1 MVITILSGASG
12 MQGMKSISNVVIL
25 AALALSNQVFAETPP
40 ETGKIKGDA
49 SKGQQ
54 IATQV
59 CAACH
64 NADGNSVIPA
74 NPSLAGQHAEYIIK
88 QLNDFK
94 SQDGKPPARESAV
107 MSAMVAP
114 LTPEDMINLGAYY
127 AEQKP
132 KPGAAKDKALAGHGE
147 KVYRGGN
154 LETSVPACAGCHSP
168 NGSGLPPNYPRLAGQ
183 HRDYTLAQLRAF
195 RAEQRSNDG
204 NLVMHT
210 ITSRMSEREMQAVS
224 EFMSGLR

>member
-1 MVITILSGASG
+1 
-12 MQGMKSISNVVIL
+12 MQGTKLMLNIMLL
-25 AALALSNQVFAETPP
+25 AALALSNQVYAETPP
-40 ETGKIKGDA
+40 ETEKIKGDA

-64 NADGNSVIPA
+64 NADGNSLVPA
-74 NPSLAGQHAEYIIK
+74 NPSLAGQHAEYITK

-107 MSAMVAP
+107 MTAMVAP
-114 LTPEDMINLGAYY
+114 LTPEDMKNLGAYY
-127 AEQKP
+127 AQQKP
-132 KPGAAKDKALAGHGE
+132 KPGAATDKALAEQGE

-168 NGSGLPPNYPRLAGQ
+168 NGSGLPPNYPRLGGQ
-183 HRDYTLAQLRAF
+183 HREYTLTQLRAF
-195 RAEQRSNDG
+195 RKDLRANDA

-210 ITSRMSEREMQAVS
+210 ITSRMSEKEMQAVS
-224 EFMSGLR
+224 EFISGLR